1 MRGRAKALSL
11 AGPCK
16 RRFAHVGVVRDE
28 LTFCHFAKQK
38 RFGGDYGHYRD
49 SRIQD
54 GKTAH
59 GVSGSAQFYFAENQL
74 LAELETSAKQQGLQ
88 FIDELIFENGAVYKG
103 KLLHYKC
110 PLFLKDKLIFFPSDT
125 I

>member
-1 MRGRAKALSL
+1 M
-11 AGPCK
+11 
-16 RRFAHVGVVRDE
+16 
-28 LTFCHFAKQK
+28 
-38 RFGGDYGHYRD
+38 
-49 SRIQD
+49 
-54 GKTAH
+54 
-59 GVSGSAQFYFAENQL
+59 

-110 PLFLKDKLIFFPSDT
+110 LLFLKDKLIFFPSDT